1 MVSMKKLKNINKY
14 MLQNTELKFRKLSNS
29 QVALHPNPKGVIQFI
44 GSFIF
49 GSFPVRA
56 YKYLHQYLFA
66 QGYSLILY
74 RFPLNPIQF
83 NHWEVS
89 FSLLKEQYLLKTEI
103 IKTLREENQT
113 DDVINTYSNPA
124 NYLWLGHSLG
134 CKYIILL
141 EISSNEPTRRMQIL
155 RQCLDKK
162 DADEA
167 IKQIASIESVQEISK
182 GVIDQLL
189 PTTELANQFFIKN
202 QSSILLAP
210 EISNT
215 VRILR
220 SGWRIP
226 NSLANP
232 NQKQTECLIRSSKEL
247 FNLTG
252 VISFKLDC
260 IAEDDVA
267 FMLEQIKQKYFQ
279 PLYQELEGSHFQPL
293 SIYIEQLG
301 QSIVHFFD
309 ELKSRSSNR

>member
-1 MVSMKKLKNINKY
+1 
-14 MLQNTELKFRKLSNS
+14 MLPNTQLNFRKLSNS
-29 QVALHPNPKGVIQFI
+29 QVALHPNPKGIIQFI

-49 GSFPVRA
+49 GSFPAWTYRF
-56 YKYLHQYLFA
+56 LHQYLFD

-74 RFPLNPIQF
+74 RFPLNPIEF

-89 FSLLKEQYLLKTEI
+89 FGLLKEQYLLKTEI
-103 IKTLREENQT
+103 IKTLKEESQP

-141 EISSNEPTRRMQIL
+141 EISSNEPARRSQIF
-155 RQCLDKK
+155 QECLDKK

-167 IKQIASIESVQEISK
+167 IKQIALIESVQQISK
-182 GVIDQLL
+182 GVIDKLL
-189 PTTELANQFFIKN
+189 PQTESVNQFFIKD
-202 QSSILLAP
+202 QSSVLLAP

-215 VRILR
+215 VRILK
-220 SGWRIP
+220 SGWRIS

-252 VISFKLDC
+252 VISFKSDS

-267 FMLEQIKQKYFQ
+267 FMVEQIQHKHFK
-279 PLYQELEGSHFQPL
+279 PLYKELEGWHFEPL
-293 SIYIEQLG
+293 SIYIEHLG
-301 QSIVHFFD
+301 QSIVDFFD
-309 ELKSRSSNR
+309 ELKSRQSNL

>member
-1 MVSMKKLKNINKY
+1 MS
-14 MLQNTELKFRKLSNS
+14 QNTEPNFRNLSKS
-29 QVALHPNPKGVIQFI
+29 QVALHPNPKGIIQFI

-49 GSFPVRA
+49 GSFPVWA
-56 YKYLHQYLFA
+56 YKYLYQYLFA

-89 FSLLKEQYLLKTEI
+89 FGLLKEQYLLKTEI
-103 IKTLREENQT
+103 IKTLKEENQP

-141 EISSNEPTRRMQIL
+141 EISSNEPTKRTQIL
-155 RQCLDKK
+155 QECLDKK

-167 IKQIASIESVQEISK
+167 IKQIASIESVQKISK
-182 GVIDQLL
+182 GVVDQLL
-189 PTTELANQFFIKN
+189 PTTESVNQFFIRD

-220 SGWRIP
+220 SSWRIS

-252 VISFKLDC
+252 VISFNLDC

-267 FMLEQIKQKYFQ
+267 FMVEQIKHKRFQ
-279 PLYQELEGSHFQPL
+279 PLIKELEGSHFQPL

>member
-1 MVSMKKLKNINKY
+1 
-14 MLQNTELKFRKLSNS
+14 MLQKTELKFRKLSNS

-49 GSFPVRA
+49 GSFPAWA

-89 FSLLKEQYLLKTEI
+89 FTLLKEQYLLKTEI
-103 IKTLREENQT
+103 IKALKEENQP
-113 DDVINTYSNPA
+113 DDINTYSNPA

-141 EISSNEPTRRMQIL
+141 EISSNEPKRRIEIL
-155 RQCLDKK
+155 RKCLDKK
-162 DADEA
+162 YADEA

-182 GVIDQLL
+182 GAIDHLL
-189 PTTELANQFFIKN
+189 PTTESVNQFFIKD

-220 SGWRIP
+220 SGWRIS

-232 NQKQTECLIRSSKEL
+232 NQKQTECLIRSSQEL

-252 VISFKLDC
+252 VISFNLDD

-267 FMLEQIKQKYFQ
+267 FMVEQIKHKGFQ
-279 PLYQELEGSHFQPL
+279 PYLYKELEGWHFQPL
-293 SIYIEQLG
+293 SIHIEDLG

-309 ELKSRSSNR
+309 ELKSRRSNR

>member
-1 MVSMKKLKNINKY
+1 
-14 MLQNTELKFRKLSNS
+14 MLQNTEPTFRKLSNS
-29 QVALHPNPKGVIQFI
+29 QIALHPNPKGIIQFI

-49 GSFPVRA
+49 GSFPAWA
-56 YKYLHQYLFA
+56 YKYLYQYLFD

-89 FSLLKEQYLLKTEI
+89 FGLLKEQYLLKTEI
-103 IKTLREENQT
+103 IKILREENQP

-141 EISSNEPTRRMQIL
+141 EISSNEPTKRSQIL
-155 RQCLDKK
+155 QKCLDKK

-167 IKQIASIESVQEISK
+167 IKQIALIESVQQTSK
-182 GVIDQLL
+182 GIINQLL
-189 PTTELANQFFIKN
+189 PETESVNQFFIKN

-220 SGWRIP
+220 SSWRIS

-232 NQKQTECLIRSSKEL
+232 NQKQTECLISSSTEL

-252 VISFKLDC
+252 IISFNLDC
-260 IAEDDVA
+260 IAEDDVM
-267 FMLEQIKQKYFQ
+267 FMVKQIKHKRF
-279 PLYQELEGSHFQPL
+279 PALHKELEGSHFQPL
-293 SIYIEQLG
+293 SISIENLG
-301 QSIVHFFD
+301 QSIVYFFD
-309 ELKSRSSNR
+309 ELKSR

>member
-1 MVSMKKLKNINKY
+1 
-14 MLQNTELKFRKLSNS
+14 MLQNTEPNFRKLSNS
-29 QVALHPNPKGVIQFI
+29 QVALHPNPKGIIQFI

-49 GSFPVRA
+49 GSFPGWA
-56 YKYLHQYLFA
+56 YKYLYQYLFA
-66 QGYSLILY
+66 QGYSLILH

-89 FSLLKEQYLLKTEI
+89 FGLLKEQYLLKTEI
-103 IKTLREENQT
+103 IKTLKEDSQP

-141 EISSNEPTRRMQIL
+141 EISSNEPARRMQIL
-155 RQCLDKK
+155 QECLDKK
-162 DADEA
+162 DAEEA
-167 IKQIASIESVQEISK
+167 IKQIAAIEYVQQISK
-182 GVIDQLL
+182 L
-189 PTTELANQFFIKN
+189 PTTESVSQFFIKD
-202 QSSILLAP
+202 QPSVLLAP

-220 SGWRIP
+220 SGWRIS

-232 NQKQTECLIRSSKEL
+232 NQKQTECLIRSSEEL

-252 VISFKLDC
+252 VISFDLDC

-267 FMLEQIKQKYFQ
+267 FMVEQIKHKHFQ
-279 PLYQELEGSHFQPL
+279 PLYKELKGSHFEPL
-293 SIYIEQLG
+293 SIYIEHLG
-301 QSIVHFFD
+301 QCIVHFFD
-309 ELKSRSSNR
+309 ELKSR

>member
-1 MVSMKKLKNINKY
+1 
-14 MLQNTELKFRKLSNS
+14 MLQNSEPNFRKLSNS
-29 QVALHPNPKGVIQFI
+29 QVVLHPNPKGIIQFI

-49 GSFPVRA
+49 GSFPAWA
-56 YKYLHQYLFA
+56 YKYLHQYLFD

-89 FSLLKEQYLLKTEI
+89 FGLLKEQYLLKTEI
-103 IKTLREENQT
+103 IKTLKKENQP

-141 EISSNEPTRRMQIL
+141 EIASNEPARRMQII
-155 RQCLDKK
+155 RECLDKK
-162 DADEA
+162 DAEEA
-167 IKQIASIESVQEISK
+167 IKQIALIESVQQISQ

-189 PTTELANQFFIKN
+189 PTTESVNPFFIKD

-215 VRILR
+215 VRILK
-220 SGWRIP
+220 SGWRIS

-252 VISFKLDC
+252 VISFNWDS

-267 FMLEQIKQKYFQ
+267 FMVEQIKDKYFQ
-279 PLYQELEGSHFQPL
+279 PYLYKELEGWHFQPL
-293 SIYIEQLG
+293 SIYIEHLG

-309 ELKSRSSNR
+309 ELKYRQSNR